1 MTLPNG
7 TLLESHL
14 LPNPHNLLSIAHRS
28 MNADDYTRYASVQ
41 MYAITYMSNGLKIKG
56 YLALPATQEAKLPC
70 LVFNRGG
77 TGERGALTP
86 LSAFAYAGLYASWG
100 YVVVASNYRGTVGS
114 EGIEEWG
121 GADTDDAMNTLEL
134 LRQLPYADTERIGII
149 AGSRGGMMA
158 LQMLTKTDVFKA
170 AVTVGAPTA
179 LHHSPKNSYIYK
191 TFAKYIPT
199 GANPDEEALKRSAAA
214 WANQLCKTTPR
225 LVLHG
230 TGDRRID
237 PDHAFQLGMALQQSL
252 HPYKLIMYEN
262 ADHILAG
269 RRDESN
275 AEIRQWVDMY
285 VKNHAPL
292 PKVGAHGA

>member
-1 MTLPNG
+1 MIPNG
-7 TLLESHL
+7 TLIESTL
-14 LPNPHNLLSIAHRS
+14 LPNPHNLLSIAKRS
-28 MNADDYTRYASVQ
+28 MSSDEYLQYSSVQ
-41 MYAITYMSNGLKIKG
+41 MYAITYMSDGLKING
-56 YLALPATQEAKLPC
+56 FLALPATHEAKLPC

-77 TGERGALTP
+77 TGERGALSP

-114 EGIEEWG
+114 EGVEEWG
-121 GADTDDAMNTLEL
+121 GADVDDAMNALEL
-134 LRQLPYADTERIGII
+134 LRTLPYADTNRIGII

-158 LQMLTKTDVFKA
+158 LQMLTKTDIFKA

-179 LHHSPKNSYIYK
+179 LHLSLKNSYIYK
-191 TFAKYIPT
+191 TFAKYIPS
-199 GANPDEEALKRSAAA
+199 GANPDEEALKRSASA
-214 WANQLCKTTPR
+214 WADRLCKTTPL

-237 PDHAFQLGMALQQSL
+237 PDHAFRLGMALQHSL

-269 RRDESN
+269 RREESN
-275 AEIRQWVDMY
+275 TEIRNWVDTY
-285 VKNHAPL
+285 VKNRAPL

>member
-1 MTLPNG
+1 MIPNG
-7 TLLESHL
+7 TLIESTL
-14 LPNPHNLLSIAHRS
+14 LPNPNNLLSIAKRS
-28 MNADDYTRYASVQ
+28 MSNDDYIQYSSVQ

-56 YLALPATQEAKLPC
+56 FLALPATHEAKLPC

-77 TGERGALTP
+77 TGERGALTS

-100 YVVVASNYRGTVGS
+100 YVVVASNYRGTAGS
-114 EGIEEWG
+114 EGVEEWG
-121 GADTDDAMNTLEL
+121 GADVDDAMNALEL
-134 LRQLPYADTERIGII
+134 LRGLPYADTERIGII

-158 LQMLTKTDVFKA
+158 LQMLTKTDIFKA

-179 LHHSPKNSYIYK
+179 LNNSLKNNYIYK
-191 TFAKYIPT
+191 TFAKYIPQ
-199 GANPDEEALKRSAAA
+199 GANPDEESLKRSASA
-214 WANQLCKTTPR
+214 WAEKLCKTTPL

-230 TGDRRID
+230 TGDRRVD
-237 PDHAFQLGMALQQSL
+237 PDHAYQLGMALQHTL

-269 RRDESN
+269 RREESN
-275 AEIRQWVDMY
+275 MEIRNWVDSY
-285 VKNHAPL
+285 VKKRASL

>member
-1 MTLPNG
+1 MMIPNG
-7 TLLESHL
+7 TLIESRL
-14 LPNPHNLLSIAHRS
+14 IPNPENLLSIAKRS
-28 MNADDYTRYASVQ
+28 MTPDDYARYASVQ
-41 MYAITYMSNGLKIKG
+41 MYAITYMSDGLKING
-56 YLALPATQEAKLPC
+56 FLALPATHEAKLPG
-70 LVFNRGG
+70 LIFNRGG
-77 TGERGALTP
+77 TGERGALTS

-100 YVVVASNYRGTVGS
+100 YVVVASNYRGTAGS
-114 EGIEEWG
+114 EGTEEWG
-121 GADTDDAMNTLEL
+121 GADVDDAMNALEL
-134 LRQLPYADTERIGII
+134 LRGLPYTDTERIGIV

-170 AVTVGAPTA
+170 AVTVGAPSA
-179 LHHSPKNSYIYK
+179 LHHSAKTGYIYK
-191 TFAKYIPT
+191 TFAKYIPH
-199 GANPDEEALKRSAAA
+199 GANPEEEALKRSASA
-214 WANQLCKTTPR
+214 WANRLCKTTPL

-269 RRDESN
+269 RREESN
-275 AEIRQWVDMY
+275 LEIRNWVDAY
-285 VKNHAPL
+285 VKNRASL